1 MNREKAPFALL
12 VKKQTFESFQLKD
25 SSGFTDKSLL
35 PREAVLEKIID
46 AFPSDP
52 LVTTTGF
59 TSREVFELR
68 VAKKQSHANDFLTV
82 GSMGHCTSIALG
94 IATAKPE
101 KQVLAVDGDGA
112 ALMHLGAFATAG
124 KCGFRNF
131 KHVLVNNAI
140 HDSVGGQPTGCDA
153 VDFPA
158 IALAVGYKAAEVVS
172 APGDIDAALRALR
185 DGDGPRFLEI
195 RVRPG
200 ARADLG
206 RPTTTPI
213 QNRDGFMT
221 MLAAP

>member
-1 MNREKAPFALL
+1 MNKEKAPFALL
-12 VKKQTFESFQLKD
+12 VRKQTFEPFQLKD
-25 SSGFTDKSLL
+25 NSGFLDSSLL
-35 PREAVLEKIID
+35 HREEVLEKILD
-46 AFPSDP
+46 AFPDDP

-68 VAKKQSHANDFLTV
+68 VAKKQSHAHDFLTV
-82 GSMGHCTSIALG
+82 GSMGHCSSIALG
-94 IATAKPE
+94 IALAKPE

-112 ALMHLGAFATAG
+112 AIMHLGAFATAG
-124 KCGFRNF
+124 KSENANF

-158 IALAVGYKAAEVVS
+158 IALASGYKAAEVVS
-172 APGDIDAALRALR
+172 APSEIEAALQRLR
-185 DGDGPRFLEI
+185 DNDGPRFLEI

-200 ARADLG
+200 ARSDLG

-213 QNRDGFMT
+213 QNRDGFME